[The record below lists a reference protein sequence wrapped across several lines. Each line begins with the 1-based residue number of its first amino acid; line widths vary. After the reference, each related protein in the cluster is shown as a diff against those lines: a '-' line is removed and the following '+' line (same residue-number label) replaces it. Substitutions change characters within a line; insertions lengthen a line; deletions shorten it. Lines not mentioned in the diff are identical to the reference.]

1 MARVKYEVA
10 GELGLLERMRSQE
23 KSSLSF
29 KEYGKIGGQMV
40 RRMIREAKSKL
51 AR

>member
-1 MARVKYEVA
+1 MAD
-10 GELGLLERMRSQE
+10 ELGLLKRMENRE
-23 KSSLSF
+23 ENPLSF
-29 KEYGKIGGQMV
+29 KEYGRIGGQMV